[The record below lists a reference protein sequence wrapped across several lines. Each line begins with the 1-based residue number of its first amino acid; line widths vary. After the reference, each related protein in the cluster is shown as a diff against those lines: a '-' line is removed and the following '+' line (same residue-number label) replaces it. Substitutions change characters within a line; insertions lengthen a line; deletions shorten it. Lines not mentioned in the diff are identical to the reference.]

1 MLQNPACEGMGMGAF
16 TVLPKYRLDGYQKLI
31 THLVSVDGAADSPAI
46 MDACNMLHKAVEV
59 SSLNNRRIAPLNN
72 RKIAPLNSQ
81 SSSADSRSFSSP
93 SVESICTL
101 ALYPTR
107 QFGLVTAC
115 PAQAVTKQQ
124 TDYEQIVALQT
135 TLEMGSFPDL
145 RIEGRWL
152 IKQDSFVMQ
161 VNSSTN
167 VTSLIAAANGNP
179 PEVPLILYLL
189 NDLLLVCSN
198 SSGGLAGSAAYET
211 VLREVMLVQFR
222 RNFANAASILALAAK
237 QRTKTCWCFEY
248 HNRQSFKMGAHK
260 TLVLLNSLR

>member
-59 SSLNNRRIAPLNN
+59 SSLNNRRIAPLN
-72 RKIAPLNSQ
+72 SQ
-81 SSSADSRSFSSP
+81 SSDSRSFSSP

-101 ALYPTR
+101 ALFHLYPTR

-152 IKQDSFVMQ
+152 IKQDSFVML

-198 SSGGLAGSAAYET
+198 SSGGLAGSA
-211 VLREVMLVQFR
+211 LVR
-222 RNFANAASILALAAK
+222 LCCVR
-237 QRTKTCWCFEY
+237 
-248 HNRQSFKMGAHK
+248 
-260 TLVLLNSLR
+260 